1 MCPSLMAKKQESG
14 AGFQQAAGLI
24 RYFEAEEES
33 AIHLDPRFVIAFAL
47 FTAVT
52 TIVFNWQC
60 SPGSGCF

>member
-1 MCPSLMAKKQESG
+1 MGKKESG

-33 AIHLDPRFVIAFAL
+33 AIHLDARAVIAFCL
-47 FTAVT
+47 LTAVV

-60 SPGSGCF
+60 SPGTGCF

>member
-1 MCPSLMAKKQESG
+1 MCSGVMAKEESG

-60 SPGSGCF
+60 SPGGGCF